1 MSNMDIRKT
10 SNERPKC
17 PECDSKNIAGI
28 FWGMPVFDEK
38 LEHDLDAGLIVLGGC
53 CVTGEDP
60 EWHCNDC
67 GCEFDANPQTFEN

>member
-1 MSNMDIRKT
+1 
-10 SNERPKC
+10 
-17 PECDSKNIAGI
+17 
-28 FWGMPVFDEK
+28 MPVFDEK